1 MFVDLSPPVSGLV
14 STLCATMLYGVNV
27 VVFFTCVYV
36 LVQRRLRGGY
46 LPWFLF
52 GGAVTQFIVSTVHI
66 GNAWRRLFEAFIW
79 NAQIPGASISYWVAD
94 PSRST
99 EIISN
104 SVVIISSCL
113 VDAALV
119 WRLYM
124 IWNKNIYVCILP
136 IVMLVT
142 YAITYF
148 IGIGKLVH
156 LADRDL
162 SVVSQ
167 WLVAGLTFSLVTN
180 ASITCLIAGRVW
192 SMSRRHCISP
202 VTTRCM
208 TVMWTILESGAVY
221 GLTTVFLVV
230 FTAMRSQVGGFIS
243 NLFVQICGIIPSLI
257 IVRVGPGLMSDRLQT
272 NNLPV
277 RFDLPEVQRSCDSE
291 VKWSSFTGHVEVICR
306 K

>member
-1 MFVDLSPPVSGLV
+1 M
-14 STLCATMLYGVNV
+14 V
-27 VVFFTCVYV
+27 V
-36 LVQRRLRGGY
+36 
-46 LPWFLF
+46 
-52 GGAVTQFIVSTVHI
+52 TV
-66 GNAWRRLFEAFIW
+66 
-79 NAQIPGASISYWVAD
+79 
-94 PSRST
+94 
-99 EIISN
+99 
-104 SVVIISSCL
+104 
-113 VDAALV
+113 
-119 WRLYM
+119 
-124 IWNKNIYVCILP
+124 
-136 IVMLVT
+136 
-142 YAITYF
+142 TYF

-243 NLFVQICGIIPSLI
+243 NLFVQIC
-257 IVRVGPGLMSDRLQT
+257 V
-272 NNLPV
+272 
-277 RFDLPEVQRSCDSE
+277 
-291 VKWSSFTGHVEVICR
+291 SSIFGF
-306 K
+306 